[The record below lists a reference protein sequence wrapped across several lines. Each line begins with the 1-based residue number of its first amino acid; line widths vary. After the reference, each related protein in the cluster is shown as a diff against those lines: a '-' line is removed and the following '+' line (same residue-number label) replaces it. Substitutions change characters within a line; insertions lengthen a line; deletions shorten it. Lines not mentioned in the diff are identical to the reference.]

1 MSDPDYW
8 LILGRR
14 VHHSRL
20 IIIRDNL
27 PPTLLRPAYNFLGI
41 PQAQILWDYV
51 LHWNRARVA
60 VAGILEKLN
69 LLVYQTNTEDLLTS
83 SDGVQQMDAKM
94 LALSRYRNNDSVVVC
109 DRNAED
115 IKNITLTI
123 SGVTDIVR
131 QQLEFIA
138 AINRTPAVKLL
149 GISPSG
155 FNATGESDIRNYYDH
170 VMSKQE
176 LLRDGVQKILDI
188 IQLTTT
194 GTIDQSI
201 SFEFNALGADDDQA
215 DVQTAA
221 ARVNMLNSLL
231 QTNVLSAEE
240 VRKAVKEDKK
250 TKLGFIPDDLPR
262 PNTGA
267 EVGTAEDLAEDPAIK
282 SLWMLGEPEQKT
294 AAEPEIDQNVIA
306 NWMVEHESD
315 APQA

>member
-1 MSDPDYW
+1 M
-8 LILGRR
+8 
-14 VHHSRL
+14 
-20 IIIRDNL
+20 
-27 PPTLLRPAYNFLGI
+27 
-41 PQAQILWDYV
+41 
-51 LHWNRARVA
+51 
-60 VAGILEKLN
+60 
-69 LLVYQTNTEDLLTS
+69 TS

-176 LLRDGVQKILDI
+176 LLRDGIQKILDI

-240 VRKAVKEDKK
+240 VRKQS
-250 TKLGFIPDDLPR
+250 R
-262 PNTGA
+262 
-267 EVGTAEDLAEDPAIK
+267 
-282 SLWMLGEPEQKT
+282 
-294 AAEPEIDQNVIA
+294 
-306 NWMVEHESD
+306 
-315 APQA
+315 